1 MIIAIRDSL
10 FYFEEIINFLVCR
23 FKLLQKADVVFGEQT

>member
-10 FYFEEIINFLVCR
+10 FLFLEFVNFLVRR
-23 FKLLQKADVVFGEQT
+23 FKLLQEADIIFGEQT